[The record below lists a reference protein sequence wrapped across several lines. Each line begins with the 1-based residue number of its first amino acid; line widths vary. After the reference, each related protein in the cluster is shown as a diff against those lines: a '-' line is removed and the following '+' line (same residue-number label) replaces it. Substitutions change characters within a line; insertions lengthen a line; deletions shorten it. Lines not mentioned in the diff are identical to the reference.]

1 MISKRLKSR
10 LKFVKGTPLANRAQ
24 ASVFSRR
31 GKNNVIIEDE
41 DSEFEKY
48 DTFFEYEKDLADLK
62 PSGEQYMEM
71 INPDPFVTMEEE
83 EDVTEESVDTIVME
97 ERVALE
103 PVEME
108 EIAELVVNSQENN
121 TYTDVVGFEFVQCEF
136 TKTDGNRCKR
146 QAPKDSV
153 ICSTHKRYIE
163 KHGTD

>member
-10 LKFVKGTPLANRAQ
+10 LKFIKGTPLANRVQ

-31 GKNNVIIEDE
+31 GGNHVVIEDE

-48 DTFFEYEKDLADLK
+48 DTFFEYEKDLANLK
-62 PSGEQYMEM
+62 PSGEQYKEM
-71 INPDPFVTMEEE
+71 VNSDPFVTMEDE
-83 EDVTEESVDTIVME
+83 EDIAEEPFDTIIME
-97 ERVALE
+97 ERVELE
-103 PVEME
+103 PIEME
-108 EIAELVVNSQENN
+108 EVSELVVNSQENN

-146 QAPKDSV
+146 QAPKDGV